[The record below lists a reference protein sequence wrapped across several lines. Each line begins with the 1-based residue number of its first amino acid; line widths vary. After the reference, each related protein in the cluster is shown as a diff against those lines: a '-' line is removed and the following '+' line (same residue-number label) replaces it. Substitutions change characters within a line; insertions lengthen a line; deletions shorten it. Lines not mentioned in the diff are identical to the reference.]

1 MPAVCMLVPFVA
13 GMEGKGFH
21 SYEEAEEERVPFI
34 FPDSLISLS
43 SDEVSQS
50 DAASENED

>member
-34 FPDSLISLS
+34 FPDALISLS

>member
-13 GMEGKGFH
+13 GMEGRGFH
-21 SYEEAEEERVPFI
+21 SYEEAEEEYVPFI
-34 FPDSLISLS
+34 FPDSLVSPP
-43 SDEVSQS
+43 SDEVPQS